1 MCNPTYFLRLVG
13 VLLFKRLIC
22 LFHATRCYMVTQIM
36 AAKRLTVEGLIV
48 GERSGYFQRV
58 GVGGGG
64 G

>member
-1 MCNPTYFLRLVG
+1 
-13 VLLFKRLIC
+13 
-22 LFHATRCYMVTQIM
+22 MVTQIM

-64 G
+64 GKFKV